1 MLLRIKFF
9 NILRNFVE
17 AKELNMNRFPATEK
31 ELEISAE
38 SFDVVLDQLVALDS
52 EVNTPAFRA
61 LIMAPVIEALN
72 NNLAELYYDL
82 GMLNVD
88 FTEREENR
96 FKAFQ
101 ADIDICTITADEL
114 LDEKEPSRA

>member
-1 MLLRIKFF
+1 M
-9 NILRNFVE
+9 NFVE
-17 AKELNMNRFPATEK
+17 VVRTEYESLSSDRKK

-38 SFDVVLDQLVALDS
+38 SFDVVLDQLVASDS

-101 ADIDICTITADEL
+101 ADIDICIEQLRDGILPMRREL
-114 LDEKEPSRA
+114 SRSF